1 MPQRGN
7 TGRLSGPSKGTG
19 FDFEGL
25 GPLITVLVAAHVAA
39 LLFWIVSLLKGSFS
53 GKGRKADIKQH

>member
-1 MPQRGN
+1 MPQRS

-25 GPLITVLVAAHVAA
+25 GPLITVLVAVHVAA
-39 LLFWIVSLLKGSFS
+39 LVFWIVSLIKGSFS
-53 GKGRKADIKQH
+53 KKSKPSTKQH